1 MSGFL
6 GKHCMSGFLRK
17 RFVLLPFA
25 NKNVF
30 EENLTYNKV
39 VCLEVFITKQGFG
52 EPLKTSK
59 ACFLRNIIFYLKK

>member
-39 VCLEVFITKQGFG
+39 VCLEVFITKQGV
-52 EPLKTSK
+52 LVQILSK
-59 ACFLRNIIFYLKK
+59 IFEKFLFLY